1 MEELGVIVWAMAAE
15 EVRMLYHAC
24 RGESEAVQRCLQRV
38 ELFAVQGNTTW
49 QSDIFWP
56 FLRLDSA
63 TRAGDAIAARTIH
76 EQLSRRAKE
85 HRSLQSFADVAH
97 AAYLTLRGDHTAAI
111 AAFERIIDHC
121 GTLSPALSW
130 PTFRASVAYAQA
142 LNAVGE
148 HARAKRYLT
157 ESLERAGADVTRL
170 VMYYLEPQRQL
181 ALAEAGLGN
190 HAEAVRLLDALLC
203 KYGAQDHPLL
213 IGLLHKARAEVAL
226 SMSDAERFSM
236 HFTEMEQ
243 CFRRSQNPA
252 LIAQLARTAR
262 LALASEQ
269 DSSGIDHH
277 AVAARFDA
285 MGGATR
291 RSDVIDSARALY
303 EISLPAE
310 RAAKALGLILKE
322 VAAKSGFLYVLKDD
336 RMELAAAS
344 SHADP
349 APQLER
355 ALQAVIQQA
364 QQSLLDH
371 DQETALNAPSN
382 PTSQRAASSDSID
395 SLRPASSVHPKTD
408 DDTSCRF
415 LVLRTGTAADSTVV
429 GGVILEIEP
438 RSGFAADMALLLQ
451 IACALRDCATS
462 DSRSVSA

>member
-1 MEELGVIVWAMAAE
+1 
-15 EVRMLYHAC
+15 
-24 RGESEAVQRCLQRV
+24 
-38 ELFAVQGNTTW
+38 
-49 QSDIFWP
+49 
-56 FLRLDSA
+56 
-63 TRAGDAIAARTIH
+63 
-76 EQLSRRAKE
+76 
-85 HRSLQSFADVAH
+85 
-97 AAYLTLRGDHTAAI
+97 
-111 AAFERIIDHC
+111 
-121 GTLSPALSW
+121 
-130 PTFRASVAYAQA
+130 
-142 LNAVGE
+142 
-148 HARAKRYLT
+148 
-157 ESLERAGADVTRL
+157 
-170 VMYYLEPQRQL
+170 
-181 ALAEAGLGN
+181 
-190 HAEAVRLLDALLC
+190 
-203 KYGAQDHPLL
+203 
-213 IGLLHKARAEVAL
+213 
-226 SMSDAERFSM
+226 
-236 HFTEMEQ
+236 
-243 CFRRSQNPA
+243 
-252 LIAQLARTAR
+252 
-262 LALASEQ
+262 
-269 DSSGIDHH
+269 
-277 AVAARFDA
+277 
-285 MGGATR
+285 
-291 RSDVIDSARALY
+291 
-303 EISLPAE
+303 
-310 RAAKALGLILKE
+310 LILKE